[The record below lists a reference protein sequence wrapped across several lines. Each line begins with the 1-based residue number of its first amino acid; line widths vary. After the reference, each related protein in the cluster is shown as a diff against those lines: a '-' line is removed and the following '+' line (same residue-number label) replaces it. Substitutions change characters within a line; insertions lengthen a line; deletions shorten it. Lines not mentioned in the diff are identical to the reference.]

1 MKNISIMCQKI
12 KPNQMPYLSC
22 LCFDHEMSRR
32 HWCYCVCMS
41 PVDIKFHVLSLKTR
55 IAIAFYLLPS
65 LKKSLFLT
73 LQCWKVSIKW
83 TITCTTTN
91 INNATSIFFPDSFA
105 APKSTAKNKVHIAIR
120 NAELPTNQCNQS
132 NTHRLDVSGWGLKYA
147 IIGWAQAQR
156 ILANPVAKRNT
167 CE

>member
-1 MKNISIMCQKI
+1 MH
-12 KPNQMPYLSC
+12 YLSC
-22 LCFDHEMSRR
+22 LCFDHEMSHR
-32 HWCYCVCMS
+32 HWCYCVCRS
-41 PVDIKFHVLSLKTR
+41 PVDIKFHALSLKTG
-55 IAIAFYLLPS
+55 IVKKLSTFCQVLN
-65 LKKSLFLT
+65 KSLFLT

-91 INNATSIFFPDSFA
+91 INNATSIFFPDNFA

-156 ILANPVAKRNT
+156 ILANPMAKRNT

>member
-1 MKNISIMCQKI
+1 MKNKSKKI
-12 KPNQMPYLSC
+12 TPNQMHYLSC

-32 HWCYCVCMS
+32 HWCYYVCML

-55 IAIAFYLLPS
+55 IVKKLSTFWQVWN
-65 LKKSLFLT
+65 KSLFLT

-91 INNATSIFFPDSFA
+91 INNATSIFFPDNFA

-156 ILANPVAKRNT
+156 ILANPMAKRNT